1 MGVANRGSY
10 QRANAT
16 NLFNMWTGWVRCV
29 PSMLCCSLG
38 PLPKVL
44 SQILDRAFYGS
55 RNQGTKKPV
64 PSLWLH
70 SEPHSRD
77 PAFPCS
83 CAIVSWESHL
93 RSSSIGLDPAPL
105 ALIPNASYL
114 CSAGSPLA
122 DALGNQNPSAA
133 AGSPVG
139 DRGRLCS
146 RDTRRELLSGSYQ
159 TPQDGS
165 LVDTV

>member
-93 RSSSIGLDPAPL
+93 RSSSIGLDSKCL
-105 ALIPNASYL
+105 L
-114 CSAGSPLA
+114 SPLCRKSTSRCPGKSKSVCSSRKPCRRQRQ
-122 DALGNQNPSAA
+122 ALLPRHQKRAA
-133 AGSPVG
+133 FW
-139 DRGRLCS
+139 
-146 RDTRRELLSGSYQ
+146 
-159 TPQDGS
+159 
-165 LVDTV
+165 